1 MSREERLEH
10 RIGSWSSDSELD
22 RSVSTARAR
31 VKRPESR
38 RQELLDAA
46 LELFLKKGSAN
57 VSVEDVTSAAGAA
70 KGTFYRYFSSR
81 DELTSALQDRFTRDF
96 IAVASERTGA
106 ASGEGWWSQL
116 QAFVECFVEYGVTH
130 RKKHEALFHSAAHS
144 VTSSTDSRLV
154 EWLASFIRSGI
165 GARAFLVEEPD
176 VTAMLLISAS
186 HAVVDAAISG
196 RYDQAKLTAALVG
209 LYRKTLQLEE

>member
-1 MSREERLEH
+1 
-10 RIGSWSSDSELD
+10 
-22 RSVSTARAR
+22 VSPARTQR

-46 LELFLKKGSAN
+46 LDLFLKKGPAG

-81 DELTSALQDRFTRDF
+81 DELTNALRDRFTRDF

-106 ASGEGWWSQL
+106 ASGAGWWSQL
-116 QAFVECFVEYGVTH
+116 EAFIECFVEYGFEH
-130 RKKHEALFHSAAHS
+130 RKEHEILFHSTVNS
-144 VTSSTDSRLV
+144 VMDSTDSRLV

-165 GARAFLVEEPD
+165 GAGVFLVDEPD
-176 VTAMLLISAS
+176 VTAMLLISTS
-186 HAVVDAAISG
+186 HAVVDAALSG
-196 RYDQAKLTAALVG
+196 RYDRAKLTVALVG
-209 LYRKTLQLEE
+209 LFRKTLQREE